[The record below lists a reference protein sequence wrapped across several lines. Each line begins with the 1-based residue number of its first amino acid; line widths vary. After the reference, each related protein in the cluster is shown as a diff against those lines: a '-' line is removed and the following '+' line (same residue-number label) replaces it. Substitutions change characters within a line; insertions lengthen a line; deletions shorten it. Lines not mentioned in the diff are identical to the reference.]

1 MAVGKNTEKNV
12 GIVLLAAGASVRL
25 ARPKQLL
32 LYRGQTLLKYSI
44 QTALDSQAQPVVVV
58 LGANANELQNEI
70 KESNVHVVINEHWQE
85 GMSSSIRRG
94 VKAITEVVP
103 AVEGVILMV
112 CDQPYVTAGLLNEL
126 ITVHEKSGKQIVA
139 CSYSDTFGPP
149 AFFHHSLFDELLQLK
164 GDIGARS
171 IVRQHTDMVEV
182 IPFAEGTID
191 IDTETDYEKIK
202 GKVNND

>member
-25 ARPKQLL
+25 GRPKQLL
-32 LYRGQTLLKYSI
+32 PYRGQTLLKYSI

-94 VKAITEVVP
+94 VKTIT
-103 AVEGVILMV
+103 
-112 CDQPYVTAGLLNEL
+112 
-126 ITVHEKSGKQIVA
+126 
-139 CSYSDTFGPP
+139 
-149 AFFHHSLFDELLQLK
+149 
-164 GDIGARS
+164 
-171 IVRQHTDMVEV
+171 
-182 IPFAEGTID
+182 
-191 IDTETDYEKIK
+191 
-202 GKVNND
+202 